1 MMDETAYQA
10 ELAAEALGWQPLGQ
24 GAYLHVGAPEA
35 PDDEEEVVITVTGVP
50 DISMATLNVLLLCAG
65 EKIR

>member
-1 MMDETAYQA
+1 MMDETAYLA
-10 ELAAEALGWQPLGQ
+10 EIAAEALGWQPLGQ

-50 DISMATLNVLLLCAG
+50 DAGMATLNVLLLG
-65 EKIR
+65 